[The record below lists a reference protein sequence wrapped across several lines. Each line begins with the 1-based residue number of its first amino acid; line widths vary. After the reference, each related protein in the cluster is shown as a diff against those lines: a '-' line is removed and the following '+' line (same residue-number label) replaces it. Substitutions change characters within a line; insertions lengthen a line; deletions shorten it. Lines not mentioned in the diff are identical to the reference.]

1 MRIEDRE
8 EFVDQVAQAVI
19 DKIEERDRIESMVS
33 LVAARVLALQQE
45 QKEATAVLVEASNTA
60 EAPLTKGPLT
70 TANGSTDKLQEIT
83 HVEH

>member
-1 MRIEDRE
+1 MRIEDWE

-45 QKEATAVLVEASNTA
+45 QKEAAAVLA
-60 EAPLTKGPLT
+60 EA
-70 TANGSTDKLQEIT
+70 AHFNGNGTSKKSSEENTC
-83 HVEH
+83 VEQS